1 MPKALRA
8 VFLLQQINL
17 DFFTKIVDT
26 FKRRTVNYV
35 EYAQREREEGVQKM
49 YMSGNVKNEKEDFK
63 KLYEGIQNDVV
74 RERIRASGEWYIERA
89 TKYKRIFFILS
100 AIGIIA
106 PLLVT
111 VIISAGLNSTKD
123 GNDMTFRIVIAACS
137 ALASFSST
145 FMVVL
150 KCKEKWTNYRNTVEQ
165 IKSEL
170 VYYSIDEGTDSE
182 RLKKLVDRTE
192 KIMREEHGRW
202 NEILM
207 MQKIEETEPT
217 EPSEKIK
224 ESQADSERM

>member
-1 MPKALRA
+1 M
-8 VFLLQQINL
+8 
-17 DFFTKIVDT
+17 
-26 FKRRTVNYV
+26 
-35 EYAQREREEGVQKM
+35 
-49 YMSGNVKNEKEDFK
+49 
-63 KLYEGIQNDVV
+63 YEGIQNDVV
-74 RERIRASGEWYIERA
+74 RERIKASGEWYIERA

-111 VIISAGLNSTKD
+111 VIISAGLNHTD
-123 GNDMTFRIVIAACS
+123 GGSDMAVRIVIAACS

-170 VYYSIDEGTDSE
+170 VYYSIDEETDCE

-207 MQKIEETEPT
+207 MQKINETEIIAST
-217 EPSEKIK
+217 EKIK
-224 ESQADSERM
+224 GKQADIERTE

>member
-1 MPKALRA
+1 MCTAIVKRGG
-8 VFLLQQINL
+8 
-17 DFFTKIVDT
+17 TKEVCMSE
-26 FKRRTVNYV
+26 TV
-35 EYAQREREEGVQKM
+35 K
-49 YMSGNVKNEKEDFK
+49 KEKEDFK

-111 VIISAGLNSTKD
+111 VIISAGLNHTD
-123 GNDMTFRIVIAACS
+123 GGSDMAVRIVIAACS

-170 VYYSIDEGTDSE
+170 VYYSIDEETDCE

-207 MQKIEETEPT
+207 MQTVITWSFEEKVFRTRGLDADQTEAAIKATMKMLNIIENEYENNNG
-217 EPSEKIK
+217 
-224 ESQADSERM
+224 

>member
-1 MPKALRA
+1 MCMSE
-8 VFLLQQINL
+8 
-17 DFFTKIVDT
+17 
-26 FKRRTVNYV
+26 TV
-35 EYAQREREEGVQKM
+35 K
-49 YMSGNVKNEKEDFK
+49 KEKEDFK

-111 VIISAGLNSTKD
+111 VIISAGLNHTD
-123 GNDMTFRIVIAACS
+123 GGSDMAVRIVIAACS

-170 VYYSIDEGTDSE
+170 VYYLIDEETDCE

-207 MQKIEETEPT
+207 MQKINETEIIAST
-217 EPSEKIK
+217 EKIK
-224 ESQADSERM
+224 GKQADIERTE